1 MKERLDFIYDFYI
14 KNNLKIFPVMENKK
28 LPLIDV
34 WQNECSCD
42 FLQVLYWL
50 ENAKN
55 CNIGLPANENDLFII
70 DIDMHDVN
78 GLESFQRLCNDLG
91 IDNIDTLSQTTPS
104 GGIHYI
110 FKSDDELKNV
120 LNSANCFKDY
130 QGIDIRTRGYILVE
144 PSVINGVPYKLDMKD
159 IKEMP
164 SALRTF
170 ILENN
175 NKCVV
180 ERQEY
185 VRPTLVEK
193 GNRDTSL
200 FDYLNQLY
208 YKTKLTKEE
217 ILLLGYNFNRTVCSP
232 PLSDNVV
239 EYKVNKLF
247 RKERPKY
254 LVIYLGD
261 RENEEEDINN
271 EV

>member
-1 MKERLDFIYDFYI
+1 MWGVTNTPPYKRKEMKEKLDFINDFYI

-28 LPLIDV
+28 LPLIDA
-34 WQNECSCD
+34 WQNECSSD

-70 DIDMHDVN
+70 DIDMHEIN

-91 IDNIDTLSQTTPS
+91 IDNIDTLSQKTPS

-120 LNSANCFKDY
+120 LNSSNCFKDY
-130 QGIDIRTRGYILVE
+130 KGIDIRTRGYILVE
-144 PSVINGVPYKLDMKD
+144 PSVINGVSYKLDMRE
-159 IKEMP
+159 IKEIP
-164 SALRTF
+164 NALKTF

-175 NKCVV
+175 NDCVI
-180 ERQEY
+180 ERKEY
-185 VRPTLVEK
+185 VRPVEVEK

-217 ILLLGYNFNRTVCSP
+217 ILLLGYNLTKQY
-232 PLSDNVV
+232 VV
-239 EYKVNKLF
+239 HH
-247 RKERPKY
+247 
-254 LVIYLGD
+254 
-261 RENEEEDINN
+261 
-271 EV
+271 